1 MSSARP
7 SSTLGRILRSAS
19 FRLTLFYAALF
30 IASAGALFAT
40 VYVTATAAMQT
51 DMAAVLRSEAYQ
63 LAEVHSRTGLTGL
76 AQQITRRIN
85 FRTRG
90 PIFYLLQAPN
100 GRVVVGNLPGMPPV
114 NGVVDFVPKAD
125 TPAPEADGENTKLT
139 GFGLTLSDG
148 SFLLVAQD
156 AARLTD
162 MQHAIVRA
170 FAWAGGLT
178 LLLAIAGGAVLANS
192 FLRRID
198 AITRTNRAIM
208 EGDLSARIPVRGTQD
223 EIDQLITSLNAML
236 DRIQQLMDGLRRV
249 SSDIAHDLRT
259 PLTRARLSLERG
271 RTNAT
276 TLEQLQVVVDKAIAG
291 IDQSLSI
298 VTALL
303 RLAEIE
309 NSRRSSAFGD
319 VALDEMLREVCDMYE
334 PIAEDKQI
342 ALSVASSGKHVVRG
356 DRDLLVEAVANVL
369 DNAIKFTPP
378 GGSVKL
384 ELIRGADETS
394 LRVTD
399 SGPGIS
405 NQEQEAVLRRFY
417 RSDKIRNTPGVGLGL
432 NLVSAI
438 AKLHGFRLVI
448 HPGPGGRVEI
458 VCPDEP
464 AGLSG

>member
-40 VYVTATAAMQT
+40 VYVTATAAMQN
-51 DMAAVLRSEAYQ
+51 DMAAVLRSEAFQ
-63 LAEVHSRTGLTGL
+63 LAEIHSRTGLSGL
-76 AQQITRRIN
+76 AQQITRRMN

-114 NGVVDFVPKAD
+114 NGVVDFVPKPD
-125 TPAPEADGENTKLT
+125 TPAPEADGERTKLT

-208 EGDLSARIPVRGTQD
+208 EGDLSARIPVRGTHD
-223 EIDQLITSLNAML
+223 EIDQLIASLNAML
-236 DRIQQLMDGLRRV
+236 GRIQQLMDGLRQV

-259 PLTRARLSLERG
+259 PLGRLRQHLEDARERAKTTADYDAATEAAIAEADELLETFSALLRIAQVEAGAQKSAFAELDLSALARSVGEAYQPAAEDSGHTLDIRHRRRRAFDRRSPAPGADDLEPGGERAAPHAGRLDGVAGARRRREPASTIEVADNGPGIPEAERG
-271 RTNAT
+271 KVFDRFYRLDRSRSTAGSG
-276 TLEQLQVVVDKAIAG
+276 LGLALVKAIAG
-291 IDQSLSI
+291 LHGLSI
-298 VTALL
+298 ELTD
-303 RLAEIE
+303 
-309 NSRRSSAFGD
+309 RR
-319 VALDEMLREVCDMYE
+319 
-334 PIAEDKQI
+334 P
-342 ALSVASSGKHVVRG
+342 
-356 DRDLLVEAVANVL
+356 
-369 DNAIKFTPP
+369 
-378 GGSVKL
+378 
-384 ELIRGADETS
+384 
-394 LRVTD
+394 
-399 SGPGIS
+399 
-405 NQEQEAVLRRFY
+405 
-417 RSDKIRNTPGVGLGL
+417 GLGVVVTGTL
-432 NLVSAI
+432 A
-438 AKLHGFRLVI
+438 RQ
-448 HPGPGGRVEI
+448 
-458 VCPDEP
+458 
-464 AGLSG
+464 